1 MPRIRTR
8 RGTTSQWNS
17 STTPLLSGELGLDTT
32 LNKLKAGNGTSLWA
46 DLPFLTSEGG
56 GSTGDITF
64 DGIQIIG
71 AGTASGDGYGLGTIE
86 LVPDGDITSDQY
98 LIIDPTALRLIQ
110 NQMAPKTHMEILM
123 RQATHSLFMH
133 LLQTLLL
140 VTLCDCTQVELLM

>member
-86 LVPDGDITSDQY
+86 LVPDGDITSD
-98 LIIDPTALRLIQ
+98 
-110 NQMAPKTHMEILM
+110 
-123 RQATHSLFMH
+123 
-133 LLQTLLL
+133 
-140 VTLCDCTQVELLM
+140 C